1 MDIYNIVRKAKDDF
15 TTGTTTLGKYVTWS
29 LHENIEK
36 IDAYT
41 NSKHISGDK
50 DSLGRDK
57 PFFNINTA
65 AVNIWY
71 KATDIDRKDIKI
83 KATRAKDTIGA
94 FLLNIHL
101 QEYMRKH
108 NVGLF
113 LNNWGRTLAK
123 YGSSVVKF
131 IEKEGEL
138 HMNIVPWNRLIV
150 DSVDFYNNPII
161 ERLFYTPSQL
171 RNNKSF
177 DQEKVKALLDART
190 TRKTM
195 DNQQVDNNADYIE
208 LYEVHGEFPLSFL
221 TGKEKD
227 STGFVQQ
234 MHVIT
239 FVGDGKGE
247 YDDFTLV
254 SGREKKN
261 PYMITHLIEE
271 DGRVMAIGAVEHLF
285 EAQWMVNHSV
295 KAIKDQLDLASKL
308 IFQTS
313 DGSFVGQNV
322 LQAIETGDI
331 MIHSPNQPLT
341 QIANNSH
348 DITSLQNYSQQ
359 WKTLAQEITSTPDA
373 ISGGTM
379 PSGTAYRQVA
389 VLNQEVHNF
398 FDMMIENKALYLEQ
412 MLREYIIPF
421 LKTKFNNSEEIA
433 ATLGME
439 DITKLDQMYIKSE
452 TNRIINDTNK
462 QAILSGK
469 IAEPIDEMAIQ
480 GQVKDILMEQ
490 GNQRFIKPS
499 EVETVTWNDLFKNL
513 EYDVAVEITNEASN
527 KAERLATLT
536 ELLQT
541 IAKSPEILTNPNGK
555 LFFNKILEESS
566 VISPIQFQYANAQPT
581 PNAPQALP
589 VAPIGGQ

>member
-1 MDIYNIVRKAKDDF
+1 MDIYNIVRDAKIDF
-15 TTGTTTLGKYVTWS
+15 TTGKTTLGKYVTWS

-36 IDAYT
+36 IDAYI
-41 NSKHISGDK
+41 NSKHISGET
-50 DSLGRDK
+50 DSLGREK
-57 PFFNINTA
+57 PFFNITTA

-83 KATRAKDTIGA
+83 KAARAKDTIGA

-101 QEYMRKH
+101 QEYMKRQ

-113 LNNWGRTLAK
+113 LNNWGRTLSK
-123 YGSSVVKF
+123 YGSAVVKF
-131 IEKEGEL
+131 VEKGGEL
-138 HMNIVPWNRLIV
+138 HMNVIPWNRLIV
-150 DSVDFYNNPII
+150 DSVDFYNNPQI

-171 RNNKSF
+171 RNNKSY
-177 DQEKVKALLDART
+177 DQEKVKALLDALA

-195 DNQQVDNNADYIE
+195 DDQQVDTNADYIE

-221 TGKEKD
+221 TGNDKD
-227 STGFVQQ
+227 AEIFTQQ
-234 MHVIT
+234 MHVISY
-239 FVGDGKGE
+239 VGDGKGKF
-247 YDDFTLV
+247 DDFTLV

-271 DGRVMAIGAVEHLF
+271 DGRVMGIGAVEHLF

-348 DITSLQNYSQQ
+348 DITSLQNYSSQ
-359 WKTLAQEITSTPDA
+359 WQTLAQQITSTPDA

-398 FDMMIENKALYLEQ
+398 FDMMIENKALYLEN
-412 MLREYIIPF
+412 MLREYIIPH
-421 LKTKFNNSEEIA
+421 LKTKFNTSEEIA

-462 QAILSGK
+462 QSILSGK
-469 IAEPIDEMAIQ
+469 LAEPIDESAIQ
-480 GQVKDILMEQ
+480 GQVKDMLMEQ
-490 GNQRFIKPS
+490 GSQRFIKPS
-499 EVETVTWNDLFKNL
+499 EIEDTTWNDIFKEI
-513 EYDVAVEITNEASN
+513 EYTSNVEITNEASN

-541 IAKSPEILTNPNGK
+541 IAKSPQILQDPNGK

-566 VISPIQFQYANAQPT
+566 VISPIQFQYSQAQP
-581 PNAPQALP
+581 PQAPQA
-589 VAPIGGQ
+589 IGGN

>member
-1 MDIYNIVRKAKDDF
+1 MDIYNIVRDAKQNF
-15 TTGTTTLGKYVTWS
+15 TTGVTALGKYVTWS

-41 NSKHISGDK
+41 NSKHISGET
-50 DSLGRDK
+50 DSLGREK
-57 PFFNINTA
+57 PFFNITTA

-83 KATRAKDTIGA
+83 KAGRAKDTIGA

-101 QEYMRKH
+101 QEYMKKQ

-123 YGSSVVKF
+123 YGSAVVKF
-131 IEKEGEL
+131 VEKGGEL
-138 HMNIVPWNRLIV
+138 HMNVIPWNRLIV
-150 DSVDFYNNPII
+150 DSVDFYNNPQI

-177 DQEKVKALLDART
+177 DQKKVKELLDALT

-221 TGKEKD
+221 TGKKKD
-227 STGFVQQ
+227 DEEFVQQ
-234 MHVIT
+234 MHVISY
-239 FVGDGKGE
+239 VGDGKGKF
-247 YDDFTLV
+247 DDFNLV

-261 PYMITHLIEE
+261 PYMVTHLIEE
-271 DGRVMAIGAVEHLF
+271 DGKVMAVGAVEHLF

-348 DITSLQNYSQQ
+348 DITSLQNYSSQ
-359 WKTLAQEITSTPDA
+359 WQTLAQQITSTPDA

-379 PSGTAYRQVA
+379 PSGTPYRQVA

-398 FDMMIENKALYLEQ
+398 FDMMVENKGLYLEN
-412 MLREYIIPF
+412 MLREYIIPH
-421 LKTKFNNSEEIA
+421 LKTKFNTSEEIA

-439 DITKLDQMYIKSE
+439 DITKIDQMYIKSE
-452 TNRIINDTNK
+452 TNRIINDADK
-462 QAILSGK
+462 QSLLSGK
-469 IAEPIDEMAIQ
+469 LVEPTDETVIQ
-480 GQVKDILMEQ
+480 GQVKDMLMEQ

-499 EVETVTWNDLFKNL
+499 EVKDKTWNETFKDI
-513 EYDVAVEITNEASN
+513 EYTSNVEITNEASN
-527 KAERLATLT
+527 KAEKLATLT

-541 IAKSPEILTNPNGK
+541 IARAPQILQDPNGK

-566 VISPIQFQYANAQPT
+566 IVSPIQFEYSQPQ
-581 PNAPQALP
+581 PPQPPQA
-589 VAPIGGQ
+589 IGGN

>member
-227 STGFVQQ
+227 STEFVQQ

-261 PYMITHLIEE
+261 PYMVTHLIEE
-271 DGRVMAIGAVEHLF
+271 DGRVMGIGAVEHLF

-331 MIHSPNQPLT
+331 LIYSPNQPLT

-499 EVETVTWNDLFKNL
+499 EIETVTWNDLFKNL
-513 EYDVAVEITNEASN
+513 EYDVTVEITNEASN

>member
-195 DNQQVDNNADYIE
+195 DNQQVDTNADYIE

-227 STGFVQQ
+227 DNEFVQQ

-271 DGRVMAIGAVEHLF
+271 DGRVMGIGAVEHLF

-469 IAEPIDEMAIQ
+469 IAEPMDEMAIQ

-513 EYDVAVEITNEASN
+513 EYDVTVEITNEASN

-589 VAPIGGQ
+589 MAPIGGQ

>member
-1 MDIYNIVRKAKDDF
+1 MDNDIYAIVRKLHNDF
-15 TTGTTTLGKYVTWS
+15 TQGTTTLGKYVTWS
-29 LHENIEK
+29 LHDTIEK
-36 IDAYT
+36 IDAYS
-41 NSKHISGDK
+41 NSKHTSGDK

-71 KATDIDRKDIKI
+71 KATDIDRKDIKV

-123 YGSSVVKF
+123 YGSAVVKF
-131 IEKEGEL
+131 VEKEGEL
-138 HMNIVPWNRLIV
+138 HMNLIPWNRLIV

-171 RNNKSF
+171 RNNKSY

-195 DNQQVDNNADYIE
+195 DDQQVDTNSDYIE

-227 STGFVQQ
+227 DDTFVQQ
-234 MHVIT
+234 MHVISY
-239 FVGDGKGE
+239 VGDGKGE

-261 PYMITHLIEE
+261 PYIITHLIEE
-271 DGRVMAIGAVEHLF
+271 DGRVMGVGAVEHLF

-313 DGSFVGQNV
+313 DPAFVGTNV
-322 LQAIETGDI
+322 LEAIETGDVL
-331 MIHSPNQPLT
+331 IHAPNQSLT

-398 FDMMIENKALYLEQ
+398 FDMMIENKALYLEE
-412 MLREYIIPF
+412 MLREYIIPH
-421 LKTKFNNSEEIA
+421 LKTKFDTSEEIA
-433 ATLGME
+433 TTLDIE
-439 DITKLDQMYIKSE
+439 NITKLDAMYVKSE
-452 TNRIINDTNK
+452 TNRIVNEINK
-462 QAILSGK
+462 KAILSGK
-469 IAEPIDEMAIQ
+469 VAEPVDEQAIQ
-480 GQVKDILMEQ
+480 GQVTEVLKEQ
-490 GNQRFIKPS
+490 GDQRFIKPS
-499 EVETVTWNDLFKNL
+499 EIETKTWNEIFDGI
-513 EYDVAVEITNEASN
+513 EYSVNVEISNEASN
-527 KAERLATLT
+527 KSERLTTLT

-541 IAKSPEILTNPNGK
+541 VARSPQILQDPNGK
-555 LFFNKILEESS
+555 IFFNKILEESS
-566 VISPIQFQYANAQPT
+566 IMSPLQLSYAPQTIKQPT
-581 PNAPQALP
+581 QIS
-589 VAPIGGQ
+589 PIGGQ

>member
-1 MDIYNIVRKAKDDF
+1 MDIYNIVRKAKSDF
-15 TTGTTTLGKYVTWS
+15 TNGNTTLGKYVTWS

-41 NSKHISGDK
+41 NSKHISGDT
-50 DSLGRDK
+50 DSLGREK

-83 KATRAKDTIGA
+83 KASRAKDTIGA

-101 QEYMRKH
+101 QEYMRKN

-123 YGSSVVKF
+123 YGSAVIKF
-131 IEKEGEL
+131 VEKDGEL
-138 HMNIVPWNRLIV
+138 HMNLVPWNRLIV
-150 DSVDFYNNPII
+150 DSVDFYNNPVI

-171 RNNKSF
+171 RNNKSY
-177 DQEKVKALLDART
+177 DQEKVKALLYARS

-195 DNQQVDNNADYIE
+195 DDQQTDTNADYIE
-208 LYEVHGEFPLSFL
+208 LYEVHGEFPLSFI

-227 STGFVQQ
+227 DEEFVQQ
-234 MHVIT
+234 MHVISY
-239 FVGDGKGE
+239 VGDGKGGF
-247 YDDFTLV
+247 DDFTLV

-359 WKTLAQEITSTPDA
+359 WQTLAQQITSTPDA

-398 FDMMIENKALYLEQ
+398 FDMMIENKALYLEE
-412 MLREYIIPF
+412 MLRTYILPF
-421 LKTKFNNSEEIA
+421 LKTKFNTSEEIS

-469 IAEPIDEMAIQ
+469 LAEPMDEAAIQ
-480 GQVKDILMEQ
+480 GQVKDMLVEQ

-499 EVETVTWNDLFKNL
+499 EVETVTWNDMFKNL
-513 EYDVAVEITNEASN
+513 EYDVVVEITNEASN

-541 IAKSPEILTNPNGK
+541 IAKTPQILQDPNGK

-566 VISPIQFQYANAQPT
+566 VISPIQFQYANNQPAPT
-581 PNAPQALP
+581 PAQTAQA
-589 VAPIGGQ
+589 IGGN

>member
-1 MDIYNIVRKAKDDF
+1 MDNDIYAIVRKLHNDF
-15 TTGTTTLGKYVTWS
+15 TQGTTTLGKYVTWS
-29 LHENIEK
+29 LHDTIEK
-36 IDAYT
+36 IDAYS
-41 NSKHISGDK
+41 NSKHTSGDK

-65 AVNIWY
+65 AQNIWY
-71 KATDIDRKDIKI
+71 KATDVDRKDIKI
-83 KATRAKDTIGA
+83 KAGRAKDTIVS

-101 QEYMRKH
+101 QEYMKKEKT
-108 NVGLF
+108 GMF

-123 YGSSVVKF
+123 YGSAVVKF
-131 IEKEGEL
+131 VEKGGGL
-138 HMNIVPWNRLIV
+138 HMNVIPWNRLII
-150 DSVDFYNNPII
+150 DSVDFYNNPVI

-177 DQEKVKALLDART
+177 DQEKVKMLLDALT

-195 DNQQVDNNADYIE
+195 DNQQMDSSSEYIE
-208 LYEVHGEFPLSFL
+208 LYEVHGEFPLSYL

-227 STGFVQQ
+227 ETEYVQQ
-234 MHVIT
+234 MHVISY
-239 FVGDGKGE
+239 VGDGKGKF
-247 YDDFTLV
+247 DDFTLV

-271 DGRVMAIGAVEHLF
+271 DGRVMGIGSVEHLF
-285 EAQWMVNHSV
+285 DAQWMVNHSV

-313 DGSFVGQNV
+313 DPAFVGTNV
-322 LQAIETGDI
+322 LEAIETGDVL
-331 MIHSPNQPLT
+331 IHAPNQSLT

-398 FDMMIENKALYLEQ
+398 FDMMIENKALYLEE
-412 MLREYIIPF
+412 MLREYIIPH
-421 LKTKFNNSEEIA
+421 LKTKFDTSEEIA
-433 ATLGME
+433 TTLDIE
-439 DITKLDQMYIKSE
+439 NITKLDAMYVKSE
-452 TNRIINDTNK
+452 TNRIVNEINKN
-462 QAILSGK
+462 AILSGK
-469 IAEPIDEMAIQ
+469 VAEPVDEQAIQ
-480 GQVKDILMEQ
+480 GQVTEVLKEQ
-490 GNQRFIKPS
+490 GDQRFIKPS
-499 EVETVTWNDLFKNL
+499 EIDTKTWKEIFDGI
-513 EYDVAVEITNEASN
+513 EYSVNVEISNEASN
-527 KAERLATLT
+527 KSERLTTLT

-541 IAKSPEILTNPNGK
+541 VARSPQILQDPNGK
-555 LFFNKILEESS
+555 IFFNKILEESS
-566 VISPIQFQYANAQPT
+566 IMSPLQLSYAPQTIKQPT
-581 PNAPQALP
+581 QIS
-589 VAPIGGQ
+589 PIGGQ

>member
-1 MDIYNIVRKAKDDF
+1 MDIYNIVRDAKINF
-15 TTGTTTLGKYVTWS
+15 TTGKTTLGKYVTWS

-36 IDAYT
+36 IDAYI
-41 NSKHISGDK
+41 NSKHISGET
-50 DSLGRDK
+50 DSLGREK
-57 PFFNINTA
+57 PFFNITTA

-83 KATRAKDTIGA
+83 KASRAKDTIGA

-101 QEYMRKH
+101 QEYMKRQ

-123 YGSSVVKF
+123 YGSAVVKF
-131 IEKEGEL
+131 VEKGGEL
-138 HMNIVPWNRLIV
+138 HMNVIPWNRLIV
-150 DSVDFYNNPII
+150 DSVDFYNNPQI

-171 RNNKSF
+171 RNNKSY
-177 DQEKVKALLDART
+177 DQEKVKALLDALA

-195 DNQQVDNNADYIE
+195 DDQQVDTNADYIE

-221 TGKEKD
+221 TGNDKD
-227 STGFVQQ
+227 AEIFTQQ
-234 MHVIT
+234 MHVISY
-239 FVGDGKGE
+239 VGDGKGKF
-247 YDDFTLV
+247 DDFTLV

-271 DGRVMAIGAVEHLF
+271 DGRVMGIGAVEHLF

-348 DITSLQNYSQQ
+348 DITSLQNYSSQ
-359 WKTLAQEITSTPDA
+359 WQTLAQQITSTPDA

-398 FDMMIENKALYLEQ
+398 FDMMIENKALYLEN
-412 MLREYIIPF
+412 MLREYIIPH
-421 LKTKFNNSEEIA
+421 LKTKFNTSEEIA

-469 IAEPIDEMAIQ
+469 LAEPIDESAIQ
-480 GQVKDILMEQ
+480 GQVKDMLMEQ
-490 GNQRFIKPS
+490 GSQRFIKPS
-499 EVETVTWNDLFKNL
+499 EIEDTTWNDIFKEI
-513 EYDVAVEITNEASN
+513 EYTSNVEITNEASN

-541 IAKSPEILTNPNGK
+541 IAKSPQILQDPNGK

-566 VISPIQFQYANAQPT
+566 VISPIQFQYSQAQP
-581 PNAPQALP
+581 PQAPQA
-589 VAPIGGQ
+589 IGGN

>member
-1 MDIYNIVRKAKDDF
+1 MNDIYSIVRSAHNNF

-29 LHENIEK
+29 LHDNIEK
-36 IDAYT
+36 IDAYS
-41 NSKHISGDK
+41 NSKHTSGEV
-50 DSLGRDK
+50 DSLGREK

-65 AVNIWY
+65 ATNIWY

-101 QEYMRKH
+101 QEYMKKEKTG
-108 NVGLF
+108 VF

-131 IEKEGEL
+131 VQKGEDL
-138 HMNIVPWNRLIV
+138 HMNVVPWNRLII

-177 DQEKVKALLDART
+177 DQKMVKELLDVRT

-195 DNQQVDNNADYIE
+195 DDQQVDTNADYIE
-208 LYEVHGEFPLSFL
+208 LYEVHGEFPLSYI
-221 TGKEKD
+221 TGKEAD
-227 STGFVQQ
+227 ENEYVQQ
-234 MHVIT
+234 MHVISY
-239 FVGDGKGE
+239 VGNGKGE
-247 YDDFTLV
+247 FDDFTLV

-271 DGRVMAIGAVEHLF
+271 DGRVMGIGAVEHLF

-322 LQAIETGDI
+322 LEAIETGDI
-331 MIHSPNQPLT
+331 LIHSPNQPLT

-348 DITSLQNYSQQ
+348 DITSLQNYATQ

-379 PSGTAYRQVA
+379 PSSTAYRQVA

-398 FDMMIENKALYLEQ
+398 FDMMIENKALALEE
-412 MLREYIIPF
+412 MLREYIIPH
-421 LKTKFNNSEEIA
+421 LKTKFDTSDEIA
-433 ATLGME
+433 TTLDME
-439 DITKLDQMYIKSE
+439 NITKLDTMYIKSE
-452 TNRIINDTNK
+452 TNRIINDFNK
-462 QAILSGK
+462 QQILSGK
-469 IAEPIDEMAIQ
+469 LAEPLDEQAIQ
-480 GQVKDILMEQ
+480 AQVANSLKEQ

-499 EVETVTWNDLFKNL
+499 EVETKTWNDIFDDI
-513 EYDVAVEITNEASN
+513 ETTVEVEITNEGSN

-536 ELLQT
+536 EMLQT
-541 IAKSPEILTNPNGK
+541 IAKAPQILQDPNGK
-555 LFFNKILEESS
+555 IFFNKILEESS
-566 VISPIQFQYANAQPT
+566 VLSPIQFNYANTQQT
-581 PNAPQALP
+581 S
-589 VAPIGGQ
+589 PIGGQ

>member
-1 MDIYNIVRKAKDDF
+1 MDNDIYAIVRKLHNDF
-15 TTGTTTLGKYVTWS
+15 TQGTTTLGKYVTWS
-29 LHENIEK
+29 LHDTIEK
-36 IDAYT
+36 IDAYS
-41 NSKHISGDK
+41 NSKHTSGDK

-65 AVNIWY
+65 AQNIWY
-71 KATDIDRKDIKI
+71 KATDVDRKDIKI
-83 KATRAKDTIGA
+83 KAGRAKDTIVS

-101 QEYMRKH
+101 QEYMKKEKT
-108 NVGLF
+108 GMF

-123 YGSSVVKF
+123 YGSAVVKF
-131 IEKEGEL
+131 VEKGGEL
-138 HMNIVPWNRLIV
+138 HMNVIPWNRLII
-150 DSVDFYNNPII
+150 DSVDFYNNPVI

-177 DQEKVKALLDART
+177 DQEKVKMLLDALT

-195 DNQQVDNNADYIE
+195 DNQQMDSSSEYIE
-208 LYEVHGEFPLSFL
+208 LYEVHGEFPLSYL

-227 STGFVQQ
+227 ETEYVQQ
-234 MHVIT
+234 MHVISY
-239 FVGDGKGE
+239 VGDGKGKF
-247 YDDFTLV
+247 DDFTLV

-271 DGRVMAIGAVEHLF
+271 DGRVMGIGSVEHLF
-285 EAQWMVNHSV
+285 DAQWMVNHSV

-313 DGSFVGQNV
+313 DPAFVGTNV
-322 LQAIETGDI
+322 LEAIETGDVL
-331 MIHSPNQPLT
+331 IHAPNQSLT

-398 FDMMIENKALYLEQ
+398 FDMMIENKALYLEE
-412 MLREYIIPF
+412 MLREYIIPH
-421 LKTKFNNSEEIA
+421 LKTKFDTSEEIA
-433 ATLGME
+433 TTLDIE
-439 DITKLDQMYIKSE
+439 NITKLDAMYVKSE
-452 TNRIINDTNK
+452 TNRIVNEINK
-462 QAILSGK
+462 KAILSGK
-469 IAEPIDEMAIQ
+469 VAEPVDEQAIQ
-480 GQVKDILMEQ
+480 GQVTEVLKEQ
-490 GNQRFIKPS
+490 GDQRFIKPS
-499 EVETVTWNDLFKNL
+499 EIETKTWKEIFDGI
-513 EYDVAVEITNEASN
+513 EYSVNVEISNEASN
-527 KAERLATLT
+527 KSERLTTLT

-541 IAKSPEILTNPNGK
+541 VARSPQILQDPNGK
-555 LFFNKILEESS
+555 IFFNKILEESS
-566 VISPIQFQYANAQPT
+566 IMSPLQLSYAPQTIKQPT
-581 PNAPQALP
+581 QIS
-589 VAPIGGQ
+589 PIGGQ

>member
-1 MDIYNIVRKAKDDF
+1 MDIYNIVRDAKINF
-15 TTGTTTLGKYVTWS
+15 TTGKTTLGKYVTWS

-36 IDAYT
+36 IDAYI
-41 NSKHISGDK
+41 NSKHISGET
-50 DSLGRDK
+50 DSLGREK
-57 PFFNINTA
+57 PFFNITTA

-83 KATRAKDTIGA
+83 KASKAKDTIGA

-101 QEYMRKH
+101 QEYMKRQ

-123 YGSSVVKF
+123 YGSAVVKF
-131 IEKEGEL
+131 VEKGGEL
-138 HMNIVPWNRLIV
+138 HMNVIPWNRLIV
-150 DSVDFYNNPII
+150 DSVDFYNNAQI

-171 RNNKSF
+171 RNNKSY
-177 DQEKVKALLDART
+177 DQEKVKALLDALA

-195 DNQQVDNNADYIE
+195 DDQQVDTNADYIE

-221 TGKEKD
+221 TGNDKD
-227 STGFVQQ
+227 AETFTQQ
-234 MHVIT
+234 MHVISY
-239 FVGDGKGE
+239 VGDGKGKF
-247 YDDFTLV
+247 DDFTLV

-348 DITSLQNYSQQ
+348 DITSLQDYSSQ
-359 WKTLAQEITSTPDA
+359 WQTLAQQITSTPDA

-398 FDMMIENKALYLEQ
+398 FDMMIENKALYLEN
-412 MLREYIIPF
+412 MLREYIIPH
-421 LKTKFNNSEEIA
+421 LKTKFNTSEEIA

-452 TNRIINDTNK
+452 ANRIINDTNK

-469 IAEPIDEMAIQ
+469 LAEPIDESAIQ
-480 GQVKDILMEQ
+480 GQVKDMLMEQ
-490 GNQRFIKPS
+490 GSQRFIKPS
-499 EVETVTWNDLFKNL
+499 EVENTTWNDIFKEI
-513 EYDVAVEITNEASN
+513 EYTSNVEITNEASN

-541 IAKSPEILTNPNGK
+541 IAKSPQILQDPNGK

-566 VISPIQFQYANAQPT
+566 VISPIQFQYSQAQP
-581 PNAPQALP
+581 PQAPQA
-589 VAPIGGQ
+589 IGGN